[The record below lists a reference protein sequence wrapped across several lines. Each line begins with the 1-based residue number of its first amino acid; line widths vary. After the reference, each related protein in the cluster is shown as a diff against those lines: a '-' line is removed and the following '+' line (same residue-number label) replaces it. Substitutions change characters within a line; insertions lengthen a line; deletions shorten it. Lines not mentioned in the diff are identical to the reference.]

1 MGRIMKI
8 HPRVA
13 HTPNQTE
20 LIEAVAVF
28 TEHLRDTIASSAG
41 IEQAIAA
48 TLDAC
53 PIAIEPQLRRLVA
66 DMQYGSLGDGL
77 RRFADELAHPLSD
90 FVVAALLSTIEN
102 RSRDLSGLLTQLSS
116 SAREE
121 CRLHLRVWVS
131 RSRTRSAVRIVGGS
145 LLTFVMGLA
154 LFDAEYLAPYATA
167 SGVVVLAVVCS
178 GFGTGLWLLH
188 RMSQFETPVRLIGVR
203 AR

>member
-1 MGRIMKI
+1 
-8 HPRVA
+8 
-13 HTPNQTE
+13 
-20 LIEAVAVF
+20 
-28 TEHLRDTIASSAG
+28 
-41 IEQAIAA
+41 
-48 TLDAC
+48 
-53 PIAIEPQLRRLVA
+53 
-66 DMQYGSLGDGL
+66 
-77 RRFADELAHPLSD
+77 LSD